1 MEIVQFIILG
11 LVVGI
16 ISGII
21 GIGGGLLIVPILIYG
36 FGWQQHMA
44 QGTSLAMLVPPIGIL
59 AAMKYYQA
67 GHVNIAVAGL
77 LCAGFFVGSF
87 IGGTYANQIPAD
99 TLRRVFG
106 TIMLLVSIKMILGK

>member
-1 MEIVQFIILG
+1 METMQFIIVG
-11 LVVGI
+11 FIVGI

-21 GIGGGLLIVPILIYG
+21 GIGGGLIIVPVLVYV

-67 GHVNIAVAGL
+67 GHINIAVAGL
-77 LCAGFFVGSF
+77 LCAGFFVGSY
-87 IGGTYANQIPAD
+87 IGGSYANQIPAD

-106 TIMLLVSIKMILGK
+106 SIMLLVSIKMIIGK